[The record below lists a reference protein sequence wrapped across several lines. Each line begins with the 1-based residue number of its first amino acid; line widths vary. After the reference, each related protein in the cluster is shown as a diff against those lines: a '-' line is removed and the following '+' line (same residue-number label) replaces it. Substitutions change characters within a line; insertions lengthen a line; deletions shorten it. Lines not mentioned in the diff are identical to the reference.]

1 MKIKCPNCGKRND
14 TDRDEFCTRCGC
26 VLYSGAS
33 SSRTHSESSPQPRPG
48 GNSDARP
55 VPPPRSG
62 VAVGLI
68 VFIVVVVL
76 LGLMLIIRIG
86 FQEMLGAS
94 GSGASEIEAPWTQ
107 TPKHEQTAQGRL
119 EQLRAEYEKNGGL
132 TDPVLSQAVSMFFN
146 KPADEISFDEL
157 GRIRG
162 LRVTNELLN
171 PFTDDWTI
179 RNERILIGLSL
190 VEPAQDA
197 HSFNPGE
204 VYASTYSWFQLEKD
218 ITDWISVG
226 ELQMFQGLKDLM
238 IDGASYEPSE
248 VMQLPDLERLTLG
261 QAYEFADFSVF
272 SRMPNLSELTLD
284 GSIESLDGVEQ
295 LHLRKL
301 GLYSTDISDF
311 SALSALDGLEELE
324 LNYNEYLYNLDFLTG
339 MDSLRALSIEDQEE
353 LDFSALHNMPQLE
366 HLSVEDSEIKRMQ
379 FLSGMTGLK
388 SFTSC
393 DNNALLELP
402 ELSGC
407 TMLEELTLDADELKS
422 IPSLSDLPN
431 LRVLN
436 LLNADDLS
444 ALTGAVSL
452 EEIGLYYC
460 QGDYSV
466 LGALPNVWSLSGTGY
481 AIGNSGLTFLPSMTN
496 LRALTLNRVE
506 LWRGTE
512 NIYALPNLVL
522 LDLSG
527 CTIGGD
533 FRGIANL
540 TNLHSLA
547 MDEVKLVANVDVWS
561 DGFFTSID
569 YDDLTVQDMMPFVG
583 QLSNLTYL
591 SAGGN
596 ELTDLSFVE
605 GMASL
610 TYLDVSDNYI
620 TDLSPL
626 EGLEHLEVAFTQ
638 ENPVA

>member
-1 MKIKCPNCGKRND
+1 MNVIILVFFLVSILSSIVGSICGIGGGVIIKPVLDAVGIMSVSSISFLSGCTVLAMSIVSVYKNLRAGKVKLNVKIA
-14 TDRDEFCTRCGC
+14 TALA
-26 VLYSGAS
+26 VGAAA
-33 SSRTHSESSPQPRPG
+33 G
-48 GNSDARP
+48 
-55 VPPPRSG
+55 G
-62 VAVGLI
+62 VAGK
-68 VFIVVVVL
+68 
-76 LGLMLIIRIG
+76 
-86 FQEMLGAS
+86 A
-94 GSGASEIEAPWTQ
+94 
-107 TPKHEQTAQGRL
+107 
-119 EQLRAEYEKNGGL
+119 
-132 TDPVLSQAVSMFFN
+132 
-146 KPADEISFDEL
+146 
-157 GRIRG
+157 
-162 LRVTNELLN
+162 
-171 PFTDDWTI
+171 
-179 RNERILIGLSL
+179 
-190 VEPAQDA
+190 
-197 HSFNPGE
+197 
-204 VYASTYSWFQLEKD
+204 
-218 ITDWISVG
+218 
-226 ELQMFQGLKDLM
+226 MFQGLKDLM
-238 IDGASYEPSE
+238 INGASYEPSE
-248 VMQLPDLERLTLG
+248 VMQLPNLERLTLG
-261 QAYEFADFSVF
+261 QAYEFANFSVF
-272 SRMPNLSELTLD
+272 SRMPNLRELTLD

-301 GLYSTDISDF
+301 GLRSTDISDF
-311 SALSALDGLEELE
+311 SALSALDDLEELE
-324 LNYNEYLYNLDFLTG
+324 LNYNEYLYDLDFLAG
-339 MDSLRALSIEDQEE
+339 MDSLRALSIGDQEE
-353 LDFSALHNMPQLE
+353 LDFSALNDTPQLE
-366 HLSVEDSEIKRMQ
+366 RLSIEDSEIKRMQ

-388 SFTSC
+388 SFISR
-393 DNNALLELP
+393 DNDALLELP

-460 QGDYSV
+460 QGDFSV
-466 LGALPNVWSLSGTGY
+466 LGTLPNVWSLSGTGY

-506 LWRGTE
+506 LWNGTE
-512 NIYALPNLVL
+512 NIYKLPNLAL

-605 GMASL
+605 GMTSL

-638 ENPVA
+638 ENPVL